1 MIRIRRRP
9 LPAEARTSLA
19 DYQAIVNCQATYATR
34 VEAAK
39 HHFGL
44 RNRKTNPAFRAVRAT
59 LTQMCYGARRC
70 MYCEDAPAD
79 EVEHFRPK
87 DLYPELVFAWSNYLY
102 ACGICNGP
110 KNNKWGSLPRNGST
124 VSETSR
130 SLGSPILPPPT
141 GYPALIDP
149 SREDP
154 LKYLFLDLQ
163 TFVIVP
169 MPGNS
174 ARDLARAQYTIEIL
188 DLNKDFLSQSRESA
202 FAAYVSHLEHARVLK
217 AAGGLVPLHLRD
229 AVGRTYHPTVWA
241 EMRRQRASY
250 PQLQALFAAVPEALN
265 WGRSD

>member
-1 MIRIRRRP
+1 MIRIRRRS
-9 LPAEARTSLA
+9 LSAQARTDLA
-19 DYQAIVNCQATYATR
+19 DYQTVVDGHATYAAR

-44 RNRKTNPAFRAVRAT
+44 RNKRSNAAFRTVRAT
-59 LTQMCYGARRC
+59 LTQMCHGARRC

-87 DLYPELVFAWSNYLY
+87 DLYPEFVFTWSNYLY

-110 KNNKWGSLPRNGST
+110 KNNKWGILARTGSA
-124 VSETSR
+124 VREVAR
-130 SLGSPILPPPT
+130 GVGSPIVPPPA
-141 GYPALIDP
+141 GYPALVDP

-169 MPGNS
+169 KPGNS
-174 ARDLARAQYTIEIL
+174 PRNLERARYTIDIL
-188 DLNKDFLSQSRESA
+188 DLNKDFLTESRESA
-202 FAAYVSHLEHARVLK
+202 FEAYLSHMERARELK
-217 AAGGLVPLHLRD
+217 TEGGPVPPRLRE
-229 AVGRTYHPTVWA
+229 AVRRTHHPTVWA

-250 PQLQALFAAVPEALN
+250 PQLEQLFAAVPEALD
-265 WGRSD
+265 W